1 MGVNIWA
8 ARQDLVVGSCEKSNE
23 PLGSIK
29 DVEYVYWLSW
39 Y

>member
-8 ARQDLVVGSCEKSNE
+8 ARQGLVVDSCKKGNE

-29 DVEYVYWLSW
+29 DVEFVYRLSW
-39 Y
+39 